1 MFGVLEHESR
11 VRMNHRREKTRWSH
25 KGCGNIMALEG
36 WIGVRIVICSNVAT
50 DLNSNLTKHEWIIH
64 TYHSIDDRMT
74 AEALV
79 VLAAFICNV

>member
-1 MFGVLEHESR
+1 MFGVLEHVSH
-11 VRMNHRREKTRWSH
+11 VRMNHRRKKTRWSH
-25 KGCGNIMALEG
+25 KGCDNIMALEG

-64 TYHSIDDRMT
+64 TYHSIDDRTT